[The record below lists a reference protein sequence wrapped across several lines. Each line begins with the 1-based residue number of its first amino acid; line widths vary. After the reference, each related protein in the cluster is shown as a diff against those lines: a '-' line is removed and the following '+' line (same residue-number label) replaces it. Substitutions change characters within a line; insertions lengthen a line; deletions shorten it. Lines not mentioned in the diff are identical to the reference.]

1 MTDPAAPSAASS
13 AVSEPTARPGLL
25 ERLSGRPVV
34 AAALLSGSLAAFA
47 CSGRTWRVG
56 NGAADPITG
65 LASHAAI
72 AGTQIAPA
80 VRACALA
87 ALAGTLVL
95 LLVRSAPART
105 IVATLIVL
113 VTATACGI
121 AFDVG
126 IASPAHLDPTA
137 WPWLC
142 AAAALVATLA
152 GLAGILGARGWQ
164 SRSSD
169 RYDSP
174 SVPVRSADE
183 DAWQALDRGEDPT
196 L

>member
-1 MTDPAAPSAASS
+1 VTDTP
-13 AVSEPTARPGLL
+13 ARPGVLA
-25 ERLSGRPVV
+25 RVTGRPFVV
-34 AAALLSGSLAAFA
+34 GALVAGSLTAFA

-65 LASHAAI
+65 LASQAGI
-72 AGTQIAPA
+72 AGTQVAPA

-87 ALAGTLVL
+87 ALAGTVVL
-95 LLVRSAPART
+95 LLVRGTAART
-105 IVATLIVL
+105 MVATLLAL
-113 VTATACGI
+113 VSATACGI
-121 AFDVG
+121 ALDVG
-126 IASPAHLDPTA
+126 IAAPTHLDPTV

-142 AAAALVATLA
+142 AAGALVATA
-152 GLAGILGARGWQ
+152 GALAGILGARQWQ
-164 SRSSD
+164 SRAAD

-174 SVPVRSADE
+174 SAPVRSADE

>member
-1 MTDPAAPSAASS
+1 VTDTDGPA
-13 AVSEPTARPGLL
+13 LL
-25 ERLSGRPVV
+25 ERLTSRPVV
-34 AAALLSGSLAAFA
+34 AAATLAGALAAFA

-65 LASHAAI
+65 LASRAAV
-72 AGTQIAPA
+72 AGTGVAPA

-95 LLVRSAPART
+95 LLVRSATARS
-105 IVATLIVL
+105 IVAALIAL
-113 VTATACGI
+113 VMATACGI
-121 AFDVG
+121 ALDVC
-126 IASPAHLDPTA
+126 IASPPHLDATA
-137 WPWLC
+137 WPWLG
-142 AAAALVATLA
+142 AASSLIATLG
-152 GLAGILGARGWQ
+152 GLAGVAGARRWQ

-174 SVPVRSADE
+174 SAPVRSSDE

>member
-1 MTDPAAPSAASS
+1 MNGPADPTVDQPAP
-13 AVSEPTARPGLL
+13 VPRPTLL
-25 ERLSGRPVV
+25 DRLTGRPVV
-34 AAALLSGSLAAFA
+34 AGALLGGSLAAFA

-65 LASHAAI
+65 LASQAAI

-87 ALAGTLVL
+87 ALAGTFVL
-95 LLVRSAPART
+95 LLVRGTAART
-105 IVATLIVL
+105 LVAVL
-113 VTATACGI
+113 LTVVTAVACGT
-121 AFDVG
+121 ALDV
-126 IASPAHLDPTA
+126 AAVSPAHLDATV

-142 AAAALVATLA
+142 AAAALIATLA
-152 GLAGILGARGWQ
+152 GVAGVLGARRWQ
-164 SRSSD
+164 YRSSD

-174 SVPVRSADE
+174 TAPDRAADE
-183 DAWQALDRGEDPT
+183 DAWLALDRGEDPT

>member
-1 MTDPAAPSAASS
+1 MTDPAVQS
-13 AVSEPTARPGLL
+13 ARPADRPSRR
-25 ERLSGRPVV
+25 ERLTGRSVVV
-34 AAALLSGSLAAFA
+34 AALLAGSLATFA
-47 CSGRTWRVG
+47 ASGRTWRVG
-56 NGAADPITG
+56 NGASDPITG
-65 LASHAAI
+65 LASQAAI

-95 LLVRSAPART
+95 LLVRSAPARM
-105 IVATLIVL
+105 IVATLVTL
-113 VTATACGI
+113 VSATACG
-121 AFDVG
+121 AALAAG
-126 IASPAHLDPTA
+126 IVSPAHLDPTA

-142 AAAALVATLA
+142 AASALIATLA
-152 GLAGILGARGWQ
+152 GLAGIVGARGWQ

-174 SVPVRSADE
+174 SAPVRPADE

>member
-1 MTDPAAPSAASS
+1 MTS
-13 AVSEPTARPGLL
+13 
-25 ERLSGRPVV
+25 RLGRLTGRPVV
-34 AAALLSGSLAAFA
+34 AAALLAGSLAAFA

-65 LASHAAI
+65 LASQAAV

-105 IVATLIVL
+105 IVAALVTL
-113 VTATACGI
+113 VTAIALAIALDAGI
-121 AFDVG
+121 
-126 IASPAHLDPTA
+126 ISPAHLDATA

-142 AAAALVATLA
+142 AASALVATVA
-152 GLAGILGARGWQ
+152 GVAGIVGARGWR

-169 RYDSP
+169 RYGSP
-174 SVPVRSADE
+174 SAPVGSADD

>member
-1 MTDPAAPSAASS
+1 MSDAPARTPLL
-13 AVSEPTARPGLL
+13 ARLT
-25 ERLSGRPVV
+25 ERPVV
-34 AAALLSGSLAAFA
+34 TAALLAGSLAAFA
-47 CSGRTWRVG
+47 GSGRTWRVG

-65 LASHAAI
+65 LASQAAI
-72 AGTQIAPA
+72 AGTQVAPT

-105 IVATLIVL
+105 IVATLLTL

-121 AFDVG
+121 ALDAG
-126 IASPAHLDPTA
+126 IASPAHFDPTA
-137 WPWLC
+137 WPWVC
-142 AAAALVATLA
+142 AASALIATLA
-152 GLAGILGARGWQ
+152 GLAGIVGARGWQ
-164 SRSSD
+164 SRTSD

-174 SVPVRSADE
+174 SAPVRSADE